1 MALSLSKRL
10 LIGTK
15 SIKYNLKQNSSLM
28 KHCSSA
34 SYAVLLTLVALLT
47 TNLKGYAQDDKWV
60 TVIHETFD
68 VFSEGTNTTSAEPD
82 ASLLIKDQTLEK
94 FDLTKSSS
102 LYQAG
107 GAILFYNANGA
118 SLFTKEMNFLGD
130 KLRISCKVKAF
141 SAMSPLAF
149 KLTSEGAEQE
159 TQFIDNDCS
168 KDWQAMTFEMPAG
181 SEKCAL
187 QISTKPGIFGS
198 VTGVFLDEITV
209 EVLNPR
215 EVTTDPQLIVNESD
229 ITFLDSEIND
239 ESYAKEITVKGYNL
253 SEPPTYK
260 IEGANADEVKFTAS
274 GDLTKDGGKVS
285 VTVTHLKPGVHTA
298 QLIISS
304 GTLKHTV
311 NLKGRGLG
319 GNPIEGMPQDNP
331 KVELQESFAKAGI
344 PEGWKT
350 FITAGYED
358 WSIQPSSLDKTNFV
372 ATMNA
377 AKSSL
382 EDFTC
387 ASFLITPCMT
397 NTKGHQPEI
406 SYDLAVMKSN
416 ELFASST
423 ASVYCI
429 LADGSMDIKTPL
441 FTVNYDQQ
449 AEYAVLKNIK
459 VKAPDTLAGKYFI
472 GFYYQGATSAS
483 RSVAVEVD
491 NIQISSKEK
500 PASVEEATVAGAKVW
515 RNGDQ
520 IYFEGLDG
528 MELQVYSITGT
539 LLVTFPVADTGAVTL
554 RDANQRLLVR
564 YGTRS
569 LVL

>member
-141 SAMSPLAF
+141 NAMSPIAF
-149 KLTSEGAEQE
+149 KLTSEGADQE

-187 QISTKPGIFGS
+187 QISTKPGFFGS

-215 EVTTDPQLIVNESD
+215 EVTTDPQLIVSESD

-260 IEGANADEVKFTAS
+260 IKGANANEAKFAAS

-298 QLIISS
+298 QLIITS

-397 NTKGHQPEI
+397 NPKGHQPEI

-429 LADGSMDIKTPL
+429 LADGSMDIKAPL

-449 AEYAVLKNIK
+449 AEYAALKNIK

-500 PASVEEATVAGAKVW
+500 PASVEEATVAGARVW

-520 IYFEGLDG
+520 IYFDPALPESR
-528 MELQVYSITGT
+528 EHI
-539 LLVTFPVADTGAVTL
+539 
-554 RDANQRLLVR
+554 
-564 YGTRS
+564 
-569 LVL
+569 

>member
-1 MALSLSKRL
+1 M
-10 LIGTK
+10 
-15 SIKYNLKQNSSLM
+15 KQS
-28 KHCSSA
+28 SSA
-34 SYAVLLTLVALLT
+34 SCSILLTLVALLT
-47 TNLKGYAQDDKWV
+47 MSLKGYAQDGQWV

-68 VFSEGTNTTSAEPD
+68 AFSQGTNTAPTQPEAT
-82 ASLLIKDQTLEK
+82 LLIKDQTLDK
-94 FDLTKSSS
+94 FDLTKSKS

-107 GAILFYNANGA
+107 GAILFYDAEGA
-118 SLFTKEMNFLGD
+118 SLFTKEMNLLGD

-159 TQFIDNDCS
+159 TQFIDNDYS
-168 KDWQAMTFEMPAG
+168 KDWQSMTFEMPAG

-187 QISTKPGIFGS
+187 RISTKPGFFGT

-215 EVTTDPQLIVNESD
+215 EVTTDPQLIVSESD
-229 ITFLDSEIND
+229 VTFLDSEVND
-239 ESYAKEITVKGYNL
+239 ESYAQEITVKGYNL
-253 SEPPTYK
+253 TELPTYE
-260 IEGANADEVKFTAS
+260 IEGANADEAKFTAS

-285 VTVTHLKPGVHTA
+285 VNVTHLKPGVHTA
-298 QLIISS
+298 QLVITS
-304 GTLKHTV
+304 GSLKHTV

-331 KVELQESFAKAGI
+331 KVELQESFAKAGL

-358 WSIQPSSLDKTNFV
+358 WSIQPSSFDKTNFV

-377 AKSSL
+377 TKSSL
-382 EDFTC
+382 EDFIC

-397 NTKGHQPEI
+397 NPKGYQPEI

-429 LADGSMDIKTPL
+429 LADGSMDIKAPL

-449 AEYAVLKNIK
+449 AEYATLKNIK
-459 VKAPDTLAGKYFI
+459 VKAPDTLAGKYFV
-472 GFYYQGATSAS
+472 GFYYQGATAAS
-483 RSVAVEVD
+483 RSVGIELD

-500 PASVEEATVAGAKVW
+500 PTSVEEATAAPAKVW
-515 RNGDQ
+515 RSGDQ
-520 IYFEGLDG
+520 IYFEGLNG
-528 MELQVYSITGT
+528 VELQVYSITGT

-554 RDANQRLLVR
+554 RDANQHCLVR
-564 YGTRS
+564 YGTSS

>member
-1 MALSLSKRL
+1 
-10 LIGTK
+10 
-15 SIKYNLKQNSSLM
+15 M

-47 TNLKGYAQDDKWV
+47 INLKGYAQDDKWV

-68 VFSEGTNTTSAEPD
+68 VFSEGTNTTSAEPG

-141 SAMSPLAF
+141 NAMSPLAF

-215 EVTTDPQLIVNESD
+215 EVTTDPQLIVSESD

-298 QLIISS
+298 QLIITS

-397 NTKGHQPEI
+397 NPKGHQPEI

-429 LADGSMDIKTPL
+429 LADGSMDIKAPL

-449 AEYAVLKNIK
+449 AEYAALKNIK
-459 VKAPDTLAGKYFI
+459 VKAPDTLSGKYFI

-564 YGTRS
+564 YGTHS

>member
-1 MALSLSKRL
+1 MALFWSKRS

-15 SIKYNLKQNSSLM
+15 SIKYNQTQNVILM
-28 KHCSSA
+28 KHASSA
-34 SYAVLLTLVALLT
+34 LCSVLLALVALLT
-47 TNLKGYAQDDKWV
+47 ISLKGYAQDGKWV

-68 VFSEGTNTTSAEPD
+68 AFSQGTNTTSTPPD
-82 ASLLIKDQTLEK
+82 SALLIKDQTLK
-94 FDLTKSSS
+94 SFDLTKSKS

-107 GAILFYNANGA
+107 GAILFYDAEGA
-118 SLFTKEMNFLGD
+118 SLFTKEMNLLGD

-159 TQFIDNDCS
+159 TKFIDNDYS
-168 KDWQAMTFEMPAG
+168 KDWQSMTFEMPAG

-187 QISTKPGIFGS
+187 RISTKPGFFGT
-198 VTGVFLDEITV
+198 VTGVFLDEIKV

-215 EVTTDPQLIVNESD
+215 EVTSDPQLIVSESD
-229 ITFLDSEIND
+229 VTFLDSEVNE

-253 SEPPTYK
+253 TEVPTYK
-260 IEGANADEVKFTAS
+260 LEGFNADEAKFTAS

-285 VTVTHLKPGVHTA
+285 VNVTHLKPGIHTA
-298 QLIISS
+298 QLIITSD
-304 GTLKHTV
+304 TLKYTV

-319 GNPIEGMPQDNP
+319 GNPIEGMSQDDP
-331 KVELQESFAKAGI
+331 KVELQEAFAKAGL

-350 FITAGYED
+350 FVTAGYED
-358 WSIQPSSLDKTNFV
+358 WSIQPSSLDTTNIV

-387 ASFLITPCMT
+387 SSFLITPCMT
-397 NTKGHQPEI
+397 NPKGHQPEI
-406 SYDLAVMKSN
+406 SYDLAMMKSN
-416 ELFASST
+416 ELFAST
-423 ASVYCI
+423 TMSVYCI
-429 LADGSMDIKTPL
+429 LPDGSIDMKAPL
-441 FTVNYDQQ
+441 FTVGYDKQE
-449 AEYAVLKNIK
+449 EYATLKNIK
-459 VKAPDTLAGKYFI
+459 VSAPDSLEGKYFV

-483 RSVAVEVD
+483 RSTAVEVD
-491 NIQISSKEK
+491 NIQITSKEK
-500 PASVEEATVAGAKVW
+500 PSSIEDATVSEAKVW

-520 IYFEGLDG
+520 IYFEGLNG
-528 MELQVYSITGT
+528 MELRVYSIAGT
-539 LLVTFPVADTGAVTL
+539 LLVTFPAADAGSVTL
-554 RDANQRLLVR
+554 RDASQHLLVC
-564 YGTRS
+564 YGTSS